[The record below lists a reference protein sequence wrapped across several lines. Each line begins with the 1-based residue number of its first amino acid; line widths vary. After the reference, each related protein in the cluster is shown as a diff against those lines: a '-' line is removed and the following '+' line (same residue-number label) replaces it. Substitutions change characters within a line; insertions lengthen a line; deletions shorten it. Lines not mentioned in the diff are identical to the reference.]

1 MCRKLYVRDSRCTS
15 YIDISFNIYAKILS
29 GGWCSHP
36 SMNQIRSVHTNV
48 KQKMLRNNFIAS
60 RITTDRFK

>member
-15 YIDISFNIYAKILS
+15 HIDISFNLYAKILS

-36 SMNQIRSVHTNV
+36 SMNYIRSVHTNV
-48 KQKMLRNNFIAS
+48 KQKNSQNEFIAL